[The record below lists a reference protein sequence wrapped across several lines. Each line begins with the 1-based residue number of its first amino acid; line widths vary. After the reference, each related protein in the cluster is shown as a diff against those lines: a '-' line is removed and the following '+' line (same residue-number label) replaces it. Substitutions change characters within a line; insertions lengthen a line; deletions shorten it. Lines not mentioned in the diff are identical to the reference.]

1 MRPPTF
7 TNVLL
12 DHHIYSIFNDN
23 IYLSHKDRLQYYC
36 NQRSDISSA
45 NQYHYLVT
53 GEWTTTPTD
62 CAKYV
67 NGRGIGARYD
77 GSYPGFKS
85 QGSCSSKTGSGAN
98 FSSTFKSQL
107 KDLFDTQRNVY
118 EKSGSGVSTR
128 SKQIGRWLDADSPQ
142 SHLALAVDLL
152 DLEDGERR
160 RVVVLCRPQVRLD
173 HQQPQ
178 LGWQRQV
185 LSHSR
190 TSVSILSICIY
201 HFTLFS
207 SCLPNTLLQWSS
219 FCSKPPQDNATDF
232 LLLPIMPP
240 LCAEVAMK

>member
-118 EKSGSGVSTR
+118 EKSGSGVSARIERDDSWPCADLFTPLPR
-128 SKQIGRWLDADSPQ
+128 SGSGSSGL
-142 SHLALAVDLL
+142 
-152 DLEDGERR
+152 GRR
-160 RVVVLCRPQVRLD
+160 RAPTSGRTLPASSTVGSPTTSTRLA
-173 HQQPQ
+173 
-178 LGWQRQV
+178 
-185 LSHSR
+185 
-190 TSVSILSICIY
+190 TSSA
-201 HFTLFS
+201 
-207 SCLPNTLLQWSS
+207 
-219 FCSKPPQDNATDF
+219 KP
-232 LLLPIMPP
+232 
-240 LCAEVAMK
+240 